1 MSSIPSLLLI
11 DLAPALPAPSR
22 AGRRLPVTTVLSSG
36 SGADCLMGVAQPP
49 TKAQTMVARS
59 KLDCVIPGI
68 PMRPRRGKEAILR
81 ESNSFDQPSRTHA
94 YERRRLNRVARR
106 ASRDSKRSDQGLAA
120 FCGLSAALM

>member
-36 SGADCLMGVAQPP
+36 SGADCLMGVAQPA

-59 KLDCVIPGI
+59 KLDRVIPGI
-68 PMRPRRGKEAILR
+68 PMRPRCGKEAILR
-81 ESNSFDQPSRTHA
+81 ESNSFDQPSRTQA
-94 YERRRLNRVARR
+94 LERGRSNRVAGREP
-106 ASRDSKRSDQGLAA
+106 RDSTHED
-120 FCGLSAALM
+120 